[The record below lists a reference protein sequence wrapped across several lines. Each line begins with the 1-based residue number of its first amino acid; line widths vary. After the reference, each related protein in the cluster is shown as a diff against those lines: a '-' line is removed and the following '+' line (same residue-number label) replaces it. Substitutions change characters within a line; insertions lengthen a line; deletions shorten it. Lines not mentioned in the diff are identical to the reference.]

1 MKRILLFVM
10 SVVLMCSTFSCSK
23 KSSSSSEKKDI
34 DPIQRKVEGSIYYNE
49 LAGFKFDGG
58 DTWIYADLNSDS
70 WKKLEELGIDNDIE
84 NRDLNAHAEA
94 GGLFTVDVEKY
105 SGEPMDW
112 VKNKL
117 ASDDYFSFE
126 LSEGEKITLGDTEF
140 LKVTTKA
147 TGVKDEGTLKGLKDY
162 IDDQSFLASGIYY
175 TACIDD
181 YIVVITRLY
190 GTEKT
195 ESDEEF
201 ESRFSTIG

>member
-10 SVVLMCSTFSCSK
+10 SAVLMCSTFSCSK

-112 VKNKL
+112 VKNLQNPDKRGNMRL
-117 ASDDYFSFE
+117 PM
-126 LSEGEKITLGDTEF
+126 IIINR
-140 LKVTTKA
+140 
-147 TGVKDEGTLKGLKDY
+147 TGY
-162 IDDQSFLASGIYY
+162 
-175 TACIDD
+175 
-181 YIVVITRLY
+181 
-190 GTEKT
+190 
-195 ESDEEF
+195 
-201 ESRFSTIG
+201 SRCSCEIS